1 MSAKVETHPLGKTG
15 MNVSRLGLGTS
26 ELGYGHL
33 PLAQARPLFNGALD
47 AGLNLI
53 DTGECYGS
61 AEELIGQAVSKR
73 RHQYYLMSKCGHMDG
88 VWPGNWEPTSIA
100 ASIERSL
107 QRLRTDAIDVLFLHS
122 CDESVLRQGDA
133 IAALEKARE
142 QGKIRYLGYSG
153 DGAAARYAV
162 ECGAF
167 AVLEIS
173 VSIADQQALELVLPL
188 ARERDIGVVAKR
200 PIANAA
206 WLAGQ
211 PANNY
216 VRPYW
221 ERLRELDY
229 PFLHQPGAVA
239 TALRFTLSTPG
250 IDTAIVGTTKPQR
263 WQSNLELLGQ
273 GSLPA
278 DVYQAIR
285 ERWQRIA
292 QPDWV
297 GQR

>member
-1 MSAKVETHPLGKTG
+1 MSAKVETRPLGSTG

-33 PLAQARPLFNGALD
+33 PLAQARALFNGALD
-47 AGLNLI
+47 GGLNLI

-61 AEELIGQAVSKR
+61 AEELIGQALAR
-73 RHQYYLMSKCGHMDG
+73 RRDEFHLMSKCGHMDG
-88 VWPGNWEPTSIA
+88 VWPGNWQPASLA

-107 QRLRTDAIDVLFLHS
+107 RRMRTEVIDVLFLHS
-122 CDESVLRQGDA
+122 CEEAVLRQGDA
-133 IAALEKARE
+133 ISALEQARD
-142 QGKIRYLGYSG
+142 QGKIRFLGYSG
-153 DGAAARYAV
+153 DGGAARYAV
-162 ECGAF
+162 ESGAF

-173 VSIADQQALELVLPL
+173 LNIADQEAIDLLPA
-188 ARERDIGVVAKR
+188 ARAHGMGVVAKR

-206 WLAGQ
+206 WLADQ

-229 PFLHQPGAVA
+229 PFLRQPEAVA

-250 IDTAIVGTTKPQR
+250 VDTAIVGTTKPQR
-263 WQSNLELLGQ
+263 WQSNLQLLAAGA
-273 GSLPA
+273 LAA
-278 DVYQAIR
+278 DSYQAIR
-285 ERWQRIA
+285 ERWQERA
-292 QPDWV
+292 RPDWV

>member
-1 MSAKVETHPLGKTG
+1 MSAKVETHPLGTTE

-33 PLAQARPLFNGALD
+33 PLAQARALFNGALD

-61 AEELIGQAVSKR
+61 AEELIGQALSKR

-88 VWPGNWEPTSIA
+88 VWPGNWEPSSIA

-107 QRLRTDAIDVLFLHS
+107 RRLRTDVIDVLFLHS
-122 CDESVLRQGDA
+122 CEESVLRQGDA
-133 IAALEKARE
+133 IAALEKARG

-173 VSIADQQALELVLPL
+173 VSIADQEALELVLPL
-188 ARERDIGVVAKR
+188 ARARGIGVVAKR

-206 WLAGQ
+206 WLTEQ

-221 ERLRELDY
+221 ERLRQLNY
-229 PFLHQPGAVA
+229 PFLHRPEAVA

-263 WQSNLELLGQ
+263 WRSNLELLSQ
-273 GSLPA
+273 GALPA

-285 ERWQRIA
+285 ERWQQVA